1 MAIFGGIKKSFK
13 KVFGFLSLS
22 KIDED
27 TLELIEETLFA
38 ADIGIQS
45 VDNIVDQLRAEVKK
59 NGSVDR
65 EIVIELLKKELKNLL
80 DDSENKYT
88 WPENGPL
95 TIMVIGVNGVGKTT
109 SIAKIANKFQKE
121 GKKVVLAACDTFR
134 AGAVEQLSLWAERID
149 CRIVKSGQDADPA
162 SVAFDAYTSAKS
174 NGDDVLIIDTAGR
187 LHNKA
192 HLMRE
197 LDKIFNVLRKHD
209 PNLPHETFMVLDS
222 TTGKNGVEQA
232 RIFNEIVGI
241 SGIVLTKLDGTAKG
255 GSIFPIKEIV
265 DAPVRYTTTGE
276 KVDDIEVFDANSFVE
291 SLLE

>member
-13 KVFGFLSLS
+13 KIFGFLSSS

-38 ADIGIQS
+38 ADIGIKS
-45 VDNIVDQLRAEVKK
+45 VDNIVEQLREEVKK
-59 NGSVDR
+59 NGSV
-65 EIVIELLKKELKNLL
+65 EQEVVLTLLKQELTTLL
-80 DDSENKYT
+80 DDTKYT
-88 WPENGPL
+88 YEYPENGPL
-95 TIMVIGVNGVGKTT
+95 TIMIIGVNGVGKTT
-109 SIAKIANKFQKE
+109 SIAKIANKFQKD

-134 AGAVEQLSLWAERID
+134 AGAVEQISLWGERIG
-149 CRIVKSGQDADPA
+149 CRVVQSGQDADPA
-162 SVAFDAYTSAKS
+162 SVAYDAYSSAKA
-174 NGDDVLIIDTAGR
+174 NKEDVLIIDTAGR

-209 PNLPHETFMVLDS
+209 QNLPHETFMVLDS

-232 RIFNEIVGI
+232 KTFNDIVGI
-241 SGIVLTKLDGTAKG
+241 SGIILTKLDGTAKG

-265 DAPVRYTTTGE
+265 NAPVRYITTGE
-276 KVDDIEVFDANSFVE
+276 KVDDIEEFDAQKFVE

>member
-1 MAIFGGIKKSFK
+1 MAIFGNLKSNFK
-13 KVFGFLSLS
+13 KVFGFLASS
-22 KIDED
+22 KIDEE
-27 TLELIEETLFA
+27 TLELIEETLYA
-38 ADIGIQS
+38 ADIGIKS
-45 VDNIVDQLRAEVKK
+45 VDNIVDELRLEVKK
-59 NGSVDR
+59 HGSV
-65 EIVIELLKKELKNLL
+65 EKEVVIDLLKKELKSLL
-80 DDSENKYT
+80 DDNNNSYD
-88 WPENGPL
+88 WPKEGPL

-109 SIAKIANKFQKE
+109 SIAKIANKFQKD

-134 AGAVEQLSLWAERID
+134 AGAVEQLTLWSERIG

-162 SVAFDAYTSAKS
+162 SVAFDAYSSAKA
-174 NGDDVLIIDTAGR
+174 NGEDVLIIDTAGR

-197 LDKIFNVLRKHD
+197 LDKIFSVLRKHGAE
-209 PNLPHETFMVLDS
+209 LPHETFMVLDS

-232 RIFNEIVGI
+232 RIFNDIVGI
-241 SGIVLTKLDGTAKG
+241 SGIILTKLDGTAKG

-276 KVDDIEVFDANSFVE
+276 KVDDIAVFDADTFVE